1 MTISNDPVLGG
12 ADSNEHEAGPA
23 CSYVGRHWDGDPTF
37 QEMIDRFYG
46 TETAV
51 RREFERLASYDPLD
65 LLAVARFREA
75 AHNLADQV
83 DVLLV
88 RMAEQKAADQLVQVT
103 EETFDSLRELE
114 EQIDTVLKRGRR

>member
-1 MTISNDPVLGG
+1 M
-12 ADSNEHEAGPA
+12 
-23 CSYVGRHWDGDPTF
+23 
-37 QEMIDRFYG
+37 
-46 TETAV
+46 
-51 RREFERLASYDPLD
+51 D